1 MLKIIYM
8 KKYSIF
14 GFLMLFCAF
23 IPRTQAQNKA
33 EKAILA
39 VMHAQEIAWNNG
51 DLPGFMEGYWHSDS
65 LTFIGSRGLTRGW
78 QTTLDNYKKSYPD
91 VAAMGKL
98 TFTILKV
105 EQLDR
110 KNAFVIGKW
119 HLKRV
124 KDELSGHYTL
134 LWKKVDGKW
143 VIVADHSS

>member
-1 MLKIIYM
+1 M
-8 KKYSIF
+8 KKYSVF
-14 GFLMLFCAF
+14 GFFILFCAF
-23 IPRTQAQNKA
+23 VPTAQAQNKA
-33 EKAILA
+33 EKAILT

-51 DLPGFMEGYWHSDS
+51 DLTGFMEGYWHSDS

>member
-1 MLKIIYM
+1 M
-8 KKYSIF
+8 KKYSIL
-14 GFLMLFCAF
+14 GFFILFCAF
-23 IPRTQAQNKA
+23 APSVQAQNKA
-33 EKAILA
+33 EKAILT
-39 VMHAQEIAWNNG
+39 VMQAQEIAWNKG
-51 DLPGFMEGYWHSDS
+51 DLTAFMEGYWHSDS
-65 LTFIGSRGLTRGW
+65 LTFIGSRGLTCGW

-134 LWKKVDGKW
+134 LWKKVGGKW

>member
-1 MLKIIYM
+1 M
-8 KKYSIF
+8 KKYLILSLCIF
-14 GFLMLFCAF
+14 GCALTLK
-23 IPRTQAQNKA
+23 IQAQNKA
-33 EKAILA
+33 EKAILT
-39 VMHAQEIAWNNG
+39 VMHAQEIAWNKG
-51 DLPGFMEGYWHSDS
+51 DLTAFMEGYWHSDS

-91 VAAMGKL
+91 AAAMGKL

-134 LWKKVDGKW
+134 LWKKVGGKW

>member
-1 MLKIIYM
+1 M
-8 KKYSIF
+8 KKYSVF
-14 GFLMLFCAF
+14 GFFILFCAF
-23 IPRTQAQNKA
+23 LPSIQAQNKA
-33 EKAILA
+33 EKAILT
-39 VMHAQEIAWNNG
+39 VMYAQEIAWNKG

-134 LWKKVDGKW
+134 LWKKVGGKW

>member
-1 MLKIIYM
+1 M
-8 KKYSIF
+8 KKYSIL
-14 GFLMLFCAF
+14 GFFILFCAF
-23 IPRTQAQNKA
+23 GPSVQAQNKA
-33 EKAILA
+33 EKAILV
-39 VMHAQEIAWNNG
+39 VMHAQEIAWNKG
-51 DLPGFMEGYWHSDS
+51 DLNAFMEGYWHSDS

-134 LWKKVDGKW
+134 LWKKVGGKW